1 MDLVNFSWRSLSIKW
16 KLLIIMMLIVLIPLI
31 ITGFFIQRSN
41 QDILR
46 GELNN
51 QGQTNLK
58 VVKSFLDTRATRLKQ
73 IGTGLLRNTEL
84 MNQIKAEHPAMIY
97 VKLKKVIDSESIDFA
112 TFVTPKGAVIRRGN
126 NSRNFQDQLP
136 FPKVFKK
143 LREEQETF
151 NTYVNYPAD
160 VLAKEDTPK
169 NKISQQLVVN
179 GNKQDGLVLMSVVPV
194 KIFNELVGAF
204 VVGEILNNN
213 TNLYSGQLNN
223 IVLNNSKKSETYFS
237 GIKLKEDYVTAA
249 NKFWS
254 QKTGIKA
261 APQELQ
267 NNYIMFEQP
276 LKNVA
281 GEKVATVAYGISK
294 DKLAKSQQDNLFT
307 MLKIILSVTVVVILL
322 VLFIANK
329 VDEKINV
336 IFEKFKQI
344 ANGDLTTRLQFDS
357 NDEIGKIVSEFNN
370 MIDAQQN
377 ILEQVLSSIE
387 DISAYSQQL
396 SASAQEGNAAIDTTT
411 DNVQDMIQGIN
422 QISRSSQELAD
433 LAQQT
438 YEKTD
443 EGQKLIN
450 QTISKMKEVDNS
462 VEETKETIDNL
473 DNTSQRIGEIVDMI
487 NEIAEQ
493 TNLLALNASIEA
505 ARAGEAGEGFAVV
518 ADEIK
523 DLADETAQA
532 TEKANQL
539 IQETQQQSQKGRQE
553 IDEVV
558 EKTDEGTELIEKT
571 GNGFSEIADLIEDT
585 SASTEETSAS
595 AEELA
600 ANSDQV
606 NTATDDLD
614 SMSSEISRSAQ
625 ELAQLAQ
632 DLKGL
637 VEDYEL

>member
-1 MDLVNFSWRSLSIKW
+1 MNFSWRSLSIKW

-41 QDILR
+41 QDILQ

-112 TFVTPKGAVIRRGN
+112 TFVTPKGTVIRRGN

-136 FPKVFKK
+136 FPEVFKQ
-143 LREEQETF
+143 LREKKETF
-151 NTYVNYPAD
+151 STYVKYPAD
-160 VLAKEDTPK
+160 ILAKEDTPNDK
-169 NKISQQLVVN
+169 VSQQLVVN
-179 GNKQDGLVLMSVVPV
+179 GKKRDGLVLMSVVPV
-194 KIFNELVGAF
+194 EIFNELVGAF
-204 VVGEILNNN
+204 VVGEVLNNN
-213 TNLYSGQLNN
+213 TNIYNQQLENL
-223 IVLNNSKKSETYFS
+223 VLNTEKDKQTYFS
-237 GIKLKEDYVTAA
+237 GIKSDGYYIDAA
-249 NKFWS
+249 EEFWS
-254 QKTGIKA
+254 SKTGIKKSQSA
-261 APQELQ
+261 LNEE
-267 NNYIMFEQP
+267 YIMFEKP
-276 LKNVA
+276 LENISGKDI
-281 GEKVATVAYGISK
+281 GTVTYGISRN
-294 DKLAKSQQDNLFT
+294 KLAQSKQDNLFT

-329 VDEKINV
+329 VDEKINI

-344 ANGDLTTRLQFDS
+344 ANGDLTTRLKFDS
-357 NDEIGKIVSEFNN
+357 NDEIGEIVSEFNN

-377 ILEQVLSSIE
+377 ILEKVLSSIE

-473 DNTSQRIGEIVDMI
+473 DNTSQQIGEIVDMI

-553 IDEVV
+553 IGTVV
-558 EKTDEGTELIEKT
+558 EKTDEGTELIEQT
-571 GNGFSEIADLIEDT
+571 GDSFVEIADLIEDT

-606 NTATDDLD
+606 NTATDDLG

-637 VEDYEL
+637 VEEYKL